1 MKTDRRL
8 GSYPGSMRFLVAAA
22 SVVAV
27 LALSGGAGAQG
38 TTLVGTVGPG
48 FTITLKDASGNP
60 VTNLAPGTYTF
71 QINDQA
77 SIHNFHLSGPGLEM
91 ATGVEQVGT
100 VTWTLTLAAGNYHF
114 QCDPHAS
121 LMNGDFTVGSG
132 GTTTT
137 TTTTTAPPPPPAPT
151 PVRLAASVRANGTV
165 VLTRRGVRP
174 LTVKAGPVV
183 IVVSDRSAKANFR
196 LTGPGVNRATSKLGK
211 TAVIWRLTLRRGL
224 YRYGS
229 DSAPAARRSFRAV

>member
-1 MKTDRRL
+1 MT
-8 GSYPGSMRFLVAAA
+8 
-22 SVVAV
+22 
-27 LALSGGAGAQG
+27 
-38 TTLVGTVGPG
+38 
-48 FTITLKDASGNP
+48 N
-60 VTNLAPGTYTF
+60 VTAGTYTF

-77 SIHNFHLSGPGLEM
+77 SIHNFHLTGPGVDM

-100 VTWTLTLAAGNYHF
+100 VTWTLTLAAGTYHF

-121 LMNGDFTVGSG
+121 VMKGDFTVGSATT
-132 GTTTT
+132 TTTT
-137 TTTTTAPPPPPAPT
+137 TTTTTAPPPPPPPA

-165 VLTRRGVRP
+165 VLTKGGVRP

-211 TAVIWRLTLRRGL
+211 PTLTWRLTLRRGL